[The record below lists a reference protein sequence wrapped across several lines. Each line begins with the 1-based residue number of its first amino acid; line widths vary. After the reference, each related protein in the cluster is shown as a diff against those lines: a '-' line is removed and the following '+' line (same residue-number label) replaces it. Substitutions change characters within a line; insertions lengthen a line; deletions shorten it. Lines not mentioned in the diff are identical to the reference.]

1 MTTDPGHQPV
11 APLSPY
17 RKAHARLGIAR
28 VRLDMFLRDH
38 PEEQSEDW
46 TPAELERFTELL
58 AAEAEL
64 AELVEELGETNVD
77 HLFDPKALKP
87 PPPPPPNVIDL
98 NTRRDLD

>member
-1 MTTDPGHQPV
+1 MPDPTHQPV

-46 TPAELERFTELL
+46 TPAELERFEQLI

-64 AELVEELGETNVD
+64 AELVEELAESNVD
-77 HLFDPKALKP
+77 HLFDPKAFRP
-87 PPPPPPNVIDL
+87 PPAPPPNVVPL
-98 NTRRDLD
+98 PTRRDLE